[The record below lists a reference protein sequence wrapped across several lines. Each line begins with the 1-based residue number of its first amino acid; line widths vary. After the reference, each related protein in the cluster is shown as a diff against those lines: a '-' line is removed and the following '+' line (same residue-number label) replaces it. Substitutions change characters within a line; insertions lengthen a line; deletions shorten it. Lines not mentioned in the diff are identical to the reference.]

1 MAEDE
6 TSVRNVAEVM
16 LRRVGYEVLSAANAE
31 EAIRIA
37 AAHAGPID
45 LLLTDVIMP
54 GMNGRQLAERL
65 LADRPGLRVLYMSG
79 YTDDALV
86 QHVVLNTD
94 ASYLQKPFDT
104 ETLSRKVRQ
113 AFEVVPPSPH

>member
-1 MAEDE
+1 VGLVFGAPGALQLDVEA
-6 TSVRNVAEVM
+6 VRKK
-16 LRRVGYEVLSAANAE
+16 
-31 EAIRIA
+31 
-37 AAHAGPID
+37 P
-45 LLLTDVIMP
+45 
-54 GMNGRQLAERL
+54 RQLKRDLGCTLGLALQQRRAE
-65 LADRPGLRVLYMSG
+65 RPGLRVLYMSG